1 MKYSRRLLVAKWQIL
16 VLKEIRHLFR
26 DTKTIVQTVVV
37 PTFITPLL
45 IGAIVWYMGSVAQEE
60 SVKIYDLGYQGD
72 NNNELYSKLSNTERF
87 NLNLFDSEETLILA
101 MENDEIDIGISFP
114 NTLNQSDIATKQT
127 EINIFSK
134 DLDTFSQAKS
144 LLMNNVSIYEDL
156 ILQARIDELGIE
168 KEFLEPLVIIEN
180 DLTTDKEFAGTII
193 GALIAFLFIAYI
205 LQGSMYPA
213 IDLGAGEKERGTMET
228 LISTNISSLEIIIGK
243 MFAITG
249 SAVITAIFS
258 TLGFIVPLLIVFLYF
273 GDNLPEAFFNIVAA
287 IVNPVAILG
296 IFVLLIPLSIFM
308 GALLLAISV
317 YSKNPKEAGLLL
329 GNVMLVF
336 FAPAYLP
343 LINPG
348 LEIDLIGALIP
359 CYSLAL
365 HTNALIAENINWMLY
380 GVTLGSTVVYSL
392 VAIYITY
399 VMFDDER
406 IIFRS

>member
-1 MKYSRRLLVAKWQIL
+1 MNKWQIL
-16 VLKEIRHLFR
+16 IVKEIRHLFR

-45 IGAIVWYMGSVAQEE
+45 IGAIVWYLGSVAQEE
-60 SVKIYDLGYQGD
+60 SEKIYDLGYRGD
-72 NNNELYSKLSNTERF
+72 TINELYQELANSERF
-87 NLNLFDSEETLILA
+87 NLSEYDDETALSEAIT
-101 MENDEIDIGISFP
+101 NDEIDIGLSNIALD
-114 NTLNQSDIATKQT
+114 NLGQNQLNIY
-127 EINIFSK
+127 FK

-144 LLMNNVSIYEDL
+144 LLSDAIDDYEENL
-156 ILQARIDELGIE
+156 IDERLNSLNID
-168 KEFLEPLVIIEN
+168 KEYLKPLLVNEN
-180 DLTTDKEFAGTII
+180 DLTTDKEVAGTII

-213 IDLGAGEKERGTMET
+213 IELGAGEKERGTMET

-258 TLGFIVPLLIVFLYF
+258 TLGFIVPLIIVYLYL
-273 GDNLPEAFFNIVAA
+273 GDNLPDTFFNIVAA

-296 IFVLLIPLSIFM
+296 IFALLVPLSIFM
-308 GALLLAISV
+308 GALMLAISV
-317 YSKNPKEAGLLL
+317 YSKSPKEAGLLL
-329 GNVMLVF
+329 GNVMIIF

-365 HTNALIAENINWMLY
+365 HTNALISENINWYLY
-380 GVTLGSTVVYSL
+380 LITFGSTILYSL
-392 VAIYITY
+392 IAIYVTY
-399 VMFDDER
+399 IMFDDER
-406 IIFRS
+406 VIFRS

>member
-1 MKYSRRLLVAKWQIL
+1 MNKWQIL
-16 VLKEIRHLFR
+16 IVKEVRHLFR

-45 IGAIVWYMGSVAQEE
+45 IGAIVWYLGSVAQEE
-60 SVKIYDLGYQGD
+60 SEKIYDLGYRGD
-72 NNNELYSKLSNTERF
+72 TINELYQELTNSDRF
-87 NLNLFDSEETLILA
+87 NLIEYDDETALSEAIT
-101 MENDEIDIGISFP
+101 NDEIDIGLSNIALD
-114 NTLNQSDIATKQT
+114 NLGQNQLNIY
-127 EINIFSK
+127 FK

-144 LLMNNVSIYEDL
+144 LLSDAIDGYEEKL
-156 ILQARIDELGIE
+156 IDERLNSFNIE
-168 KEFLEPLVIIEN
+168 KEYLKPLLVNEN
-180 DLTTDKEFAGTII
+180 DLTTDKEVAGTII

-213 IDLGAGEKERGTMET
+213 IELGAGEKERGTMET

-258 TLGFIVPLLIVFLYF
+258 TLGFIVPLILVYLYL
-273 GDNLPEAFFNIVAA
+273 GDNLPDTFFNIVAA

-296 IFVLLIPLSIFM
+296 IFALLVPLSIFM
-308 GALLLAISV
+308 GALMLAISV
-317 YSKNPKEAGLLL
+317 YSKSPKEAGLLL
-329 GNVMLVF
+329 GNVMIIF

-365 HTNALIAENINWMLY
+365 HTNALISENINWYLY
-380 GVTLGSTVVYSL
+380 SVTFGSTILYSL
-392 VAIYITY
+392 IAIYITY
-399 VMFDDER
+399 IMFDDER
-406 IIFRS
+406 VIFRS

>member
-1 MKYSRRLLVAKWQIL
+1 MNKWQIL
-16 VLKEIRHLFR
+16 IVKEVRHLFR

-45 IGAIVWYMGSVAQEE
+45 IGAIVWYLGSVAQEE
-60 SVKIYDLGYQGD
+60 SEKIYDLGYRGD
-72 NNNELYSKLSNTERF
+72 TINELYQELTNSDRF
-87 NLNLFDSEETLILA
+87 NLSEYDDETALSEAIT
-101 MENDEIDIGISFP
+101 NDEIDIGLSNIALD
-114 NTLNQSDIATKQT
+114 NLGQNQLNIY
-127 EINIFSK
+127 FK

-144 LLMNNVSIYEDL
+144 LLSDAIDGYEEKL
-156 ILQARIDELGIE
+156 IDERLNSFNIE
-168 KEFLEPLVIIEN
+168 KEYLKPLLVNEN
-180 DLTTDKEFAGTII
+180 DLTTDKEVAGTII

-213 IDLGAGEKERGTMET
+213 IELGAGEKERGTMET

-258 TLGFIVPLLIVFLYF
+258 TLGFIVPLILVYLYL
-273 GDNLPEAFFNIVAA
+273 GDNLPDTFFNIVAA

-296 IFVLLIPLSIFM
+296 IFALLVPLSIFM
-308 GALLLAISV
+308 GALMLAISV
-317 YSKNPKEAGLLL
+317 YSKSPKEAGLLL
-329 GNVMLVF
+329 GNVMIIF

-365 HTNALIAENINWMLY
+365 HTNALISENINWYLY
-380 GVTLGSTVVYSL
+380 LITFGSTILYSL
-392 VAIYITY
+392 IAIYITY
-399 VMFDDER
+399 IMFDDER
-406 IIFRS
+406 VIFRS

>member
-1 MKYSRRLLVAKWQIL
+1 MNKWQIL
-16 VLKEIRHLFR
+16 IVKEIRHLFR

-45 IGAIVWYMGSVAQEE
+45 IGAIVWYLGSVAQEE
-60 SVKIYDLGYQGD
+60 SEKIYDLGYRGD
-72 NNNELYSKLSNTERF
+72 TINELYQELTNSERF
-87 NLNLFDSEETLILA
+87 NLSEYDDEAALSEAIT
-101 MENDEIDIGISFP
+101 NDEIDIGLSIIALDNFGQ
-114 NTLNQSDIATKQT
+114 NQLNIY
-127 EINIFSK
+127 FK

-144 LLMNNVSIYEDL
+144 LLSDAIDGYEEKL
-156 ILQARIDELGIE
+156 IDERLNSFNIE
-168 KEFLEPLVIIEN
+168 KEYLKPLLVNEN
-180 DLTTDKEFAGTII
+180 DLTTDKEVAGTII

-213 IDLGAGEKERGTMET
+213 IELGAGEKERGTMET

-258 TLGFIVPLLIVFLYF
+258 TLGFIVPLIIVYLYL
-273 GDNLPEAFFNIVAA
+273 GDNLPDTFFNIVAA

-296 IFVLLIPLSIFM
+296 IFTLLVPLSIFM
-308 GALLLAISV
+308 GALMLAISV
-317 YSKNPKEAGLLL
+317 YSKSPKEAGLLL
-329 GNVMLVF
+329 GNVMIIF

-365 HTNALIAENINWMLY
+365 HTNALISENINWYLY
-380 GVTLGSTVVYSL
+380 LITFGSTILYSL
-392 VAIYITY
+392 IAIYITY
-399 VMFDDER
+399 IMFDDER
-406 IIFRS
+406 VIFRS

>member
-1 MKYSRRLLVAKWQIL
+1 MNKWQIL
-16 VLKEIRHLFR
+16 IVKEIRHLFR

-45 IGAIVWYMGSVAQEE
+45 IGAIVWYLGSVAQEE
-60 SVKIYDLGYQGD
+60 SEKIYDLGYRGD
-72 NNNELYSKLSNTERF
+72 TINELYQELANSERF
-87 NLNLFDSEETLILA
+87 NLSEYDDETALSEAIT
-101 MENDEIDIGISFP
+101 NDEIDIGLSIIALDNFGQ
-114 NTLNQSDIATKQT
+114 NQLNIY
-127 EINIFSK
+127 FK

-144 LLMNNVSIYEDL
+144 LLSDAIDGYEEKL
-156 ILQARIDELGIE
+156 IDERLNSLNID
-168 KEFLEPLVIIEN
+168 KEYLKPLLVNEN
-180 DLTTDKEFAGTII
+180 DLTTDKEVAGTII

-213 IDLGAGEKERGTMET
+213 IELGAGEKERGTMET

-258 TLGFIVPLLIVFLYF
+258 TLGFIVPLILVYLYL
-273 GDNLPEAFFNIVAA
+273 GDNLPDTFFNIVAA

-296 IFVLLIPLSIFM
+296 IFALLVPLSIFM
-308 GALLLAISV
+308 GALMLAISV
-317 YSKNPKEAGLLL
+317 YSKSPKEAGLLL
-329 GNVMLVF
+329 GNVMIIF

-365 HTNALIAENINWMLY
+365 HTNALISENINWYLY
-380 GVTLGSTVVYSL
+380 LITFGSTILYSL
-392 VAIYITY
+392 IAIYITY
-399 VMFDDER
+399 IMFDDER
-406 IIFRS
+406 VIFRS

>member
-1 MKYSRRLLVAKWQIL
+1 MNKWQIL
-16 VLKEIRHLFR
+16 IVKEIRHLFR

-45 IGAIVWYMGSVAQEE
+45 IGAIVWYLGSVAQEE
-60 SVKIYDLGYQGD
+60 SEKIYDLGYRGD
-72 NNNELYSKLSNTERF
+72 TINELYQELANSERF
-87 NLNLFDSEETLILA
+87 NLSEYDDETALSEAIT
-101 MENDEIDIGISFP
+101 NDEIDIGLSIIALDNFGQ
-114 NTLNQSDIATKQT
+114 NQLNIY
-127 EINIFSK
+127 FK

-144 LLMNNVSIYEDL
+144 LLSDAIDDYEENL
-156 ILQARIDELGIE
+156 IDERLNSLNID
-168 KEFLEPLVIIEN
+168 KEYLKPLLVNEN
-180 DLTTDKEFAGTII
+180 DLTTDKEVAGTII

-213 IDLGAGEKERGTMET
+213 IELGAGEKERGTMET

-258 TLGFIVPLLIVFLYF
+258 TLGFIVPLIIVYLYL
-273 GDNLPEAFFNIVAA
+273 GDNLPDTFFNIVAA

-296 IFVLLIPLSIFM
+296 IFALLVPLSIFM
-308 GALLLAISV
+308 GALMLAISV
-317 YSKNPKEAGLLL
+317 YSKSPKEAGLLL
-329 GNVMLVF
+329 GNVMIIF

-365 HTNALIAENINWMLY
+365 HTNALISENINWYLY
-380 GVTLGSTVVYSL
+380 LITFGSTILYSL
-392 VAIYITY
+392 IAIYVTY
-399 VMFDDER
+399 IMFDDER
-406 IIFRS
+406 VIFRS

>member
-1 MKYSRRLLVAKWQIL
+1 MNKWQIL
-16 VLKEIRHLFR
+16 IVKEIRHLFR

-45 IGAIVWYMGSVAQEE
+45 IGAIVWYLGSVAQEE
-60 SVKIYDLGYQGD
+60 SEKIYDLGYRGD
-72 NNNELYSKLSNTERF
+72 TINELYQELANSERF
-87 NLNLFDSEETLILA
+87 NLSEYDDETALSEAIT
-101 MENDEIDIGISFP
+101 NDEIDIGLSIIALDNFGQ
-114 NTLNQSDIATKQT
+114 NQLNIY
-127 EINIFSK
+127 FK

-144 LLMNNVSIYEDL
+144 LLSDAIDDYEENL
-156 ILQARIDELGIE
+156 IDERLNSLNID
-168 KEFLEPLVIIEN
+168 KEYLKPLLVNEN
-180 DLTTDKEFAGTII
+180 DLTTDKEVAGTII

-213 IDLGAGEKERGTMET
+213 IELGAGEKERGTMET

-258 TLGFIVPLLIVFLYF
+258 TLGFIVPLIIVYLYL
-273 GDNLPEAFFNIVAA
+273 GDNLPDTFFNIVAA

-296 IFVLLIPLSIFM
+296 IFALLVPLSIFM
-308 GALLLAISV
+308 GALMLAISV
-317 YSKNPKEAGLLL
+317 YSKSPKEAGLLL
-329 GNVMLVF
+329 GNVMIIF

-365 HTNALIAENINWMLY
+365 HTNALISENINWYLY
-380 GVTLGSTVVYSL
+380 LITFGSTILYSL
-392 VAIYITY
+392 IAIYITY
-399 VMFDDER
+399 IMFDDER
-406 IIFRS
+406 VIFRS